1 MIQILHED
9 HPRLYHPVDDP
20 DYRFDPPE
28 DAARKRILK
37 NILADCEIFYFQ
49 QLRVW
54 YRTRMDS
61 RLVLRKS
68 GTGST

>member
-1 MIQILHED
+1 MVQILRKD

-37 NILADCEIFYFQ
+37 NILADCEIFYFSS
-49 QLRVW
+49 RGNGFPNA
-54 YRTRMDS
+54 RTACIRTTS
-61 RLVLRKS
+61 Y
-68 GTGST
+68 T